1 MIDIQSMMRHKQI
14 GNHVFVSNCR
24 RSPVAKTST
33 ALVKDMLPR
42 FDEKKA
48 TQVAGL
54 FLTLRRQRG
63 RMSYMKL
70 IKLMY
75 LADREALMRWGW
87 SMTNDAYVSMEHGQV
102 LSATYNLMKE
112 KAPRRSYWK
121 RFISEPTTRK
131 EIKMIRD
138 PETGELSRADRELIQ
153 EIFDKY
159 GHLDRW
165 ALAKITHDL
174 PEYRETKR
182 RSLSVEYADVLLK
195 AKRASPE
202 EVEKTLGELHSLA
215 VMQSLA
221 V

>member
-1 MIDIQSMMRHKQI
+1 
-14 GNHVFVSNCR
+14 
-24 RSPVAKTST
+24 
-33 ALVKDMLPR
+33 MLPKY
-42 FDEKKA
+42 DEKKA

-54 FLTLRRQRG
+54 FLAIRKQGG

-87 SMTNDAYVSMEHGQV
+87 SMTNDEYVSMRHGQV

-121 RFISEPTTRK
+121 RFISAATTRK
-131 EIKMIRD
+131 EIKLIRE
-138 PETGELSRADRELIQ
+138 PETGELSKADRALIQ

-165 ALAKITHDL
+165 ELAKITHDL
-174 PEYRETKR
+174 PEYRETKG
-182 RSLSVEYADVLLK
+182 RSLSVAYSDVLLK
-195 AKRASPE
+195 AKRASPD
-202 EVEKTLGELHSLA
+202 EVEKTLEELHSLA